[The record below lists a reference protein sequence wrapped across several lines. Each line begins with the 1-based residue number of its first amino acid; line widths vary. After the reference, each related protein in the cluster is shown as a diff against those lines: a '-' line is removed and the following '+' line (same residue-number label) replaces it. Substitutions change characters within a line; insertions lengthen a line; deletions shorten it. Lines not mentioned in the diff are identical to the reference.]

1 MLKRRNKWR
10 IIGSWFLLPPER
22 CLRRLAAT
30 RYGRHAKVLPG
41 SPRFK
46 RESRKPTMCAMSSIV
61 VNARS
66 LTKRYGQIEAVRGID
81 FAISAGECY
90 GFLGVNGAGK
100 TSTMKM
106 IYCRIARTSG
116 DLSVLGMDAARDA
129 SRIKQRLGVVAQ
141 ENALDPELDVIENLL
156 LYASFFGITGK
167 AARRKAEE
175 LLELVAISGKEHALV
190 RELSGGMKR
199 RLVIARALVND
210 PDILVLDEPTTGLD
224 PQARLLVWE
233 KLTRLLDGGLTLLLT
248 THYMEEAAR
257 LCNRV
262 AVIDEGKILAEGSP
276 EQLIAQFAAR
286 DVLEIVDADG
296 RLPADIHLNGL
307 VVRRERHGDTH
318 YLYNS
323 DNRILL
329 HRLAELGFDPPR
341 HVARQATL
349 EDVFLNITGRELAE

>member
-1 MLKRRNKWR
+1 
-10 IIGSWFLLPPER
+10 
-22 CLRRLAAT
+22 
-30 RYGRHAKVLPG
+30 
-41 SPRFK
+41 
-46 RESRKPTMCAMSSIV
+46 MCAVSSIV
-61 VNARS
+61 HARS
-66 LTKRYGQIEAVRGID
+66 LTKRYGTVEAVRGID
-81 FAISAGECY
+81 FSIAAGECY

-116 DLSVLGMDAARDA
+116 ELSVLGMDPSRDA

-141 ENALDPELDVIENLL
+141 ENALDPELDVVENLL
-156 LYASFFGITGK
+156 LYASFFGVTG
-167 AARRKAEE
+167 ADARRRADE
-175 LLELVAISGKEHALV
+175 LLELVAISGKERALV

-233 KLTRLLDGGLTLLLT
+233 KLTRLLTAGLTLLLT

-262 AVIDEGKILAEGSP
+262 AVIDEGRILAEGSP
-276 EQLIAQFAAR
+276 LELIERFAAQ
-286 DVLEIVDADG
+286 DVLEVIDAEG
-296 RLPADIHLNGL
+296 RLSDDAQLDGL
-307 VVRRERHGDTH
+307 VVRRERHGDLH
-318 YLYNS
+318 YLYNA
-323 DNRILL
+323 DNRTLL
-329 HRLAELGFDPPR
+329 HRLAERGFDPPR

-349 EDVFLNITGRELAE
+349 EDVFLNITGRELTE

>member
-1 MLKRRNKWR
+1 
-10 IIGSWFLLPPER
+10 
-22 CLRRLAAT
+22 LAFTAV
-30 RYGRHAKVLPG
+30 RPSAMGCPG
-41 SPRFK
+41 GLHFK
-46 RESRKPTMCAMSSIV
+46 RENGKLTMCAISSVV

-66 LTKRYGQIEAVRGID
+66 LTKRYGNLEAVRGID
-81 FAISAGECY
+81 FAISSGECY

-106 IYCRIARTSG
+106 IYCRINRTSG
-116 DLSVLGMDAARDA
+116 ELTVLGMDTARHA

-141 ENALDPELDVIENLL
+141 ENALDPELDVVQNLL
-156 LYASFFGITGK
+156 LYASFFGIAGA
-167 AARRKAEE
+167 AARRKASE
-175 LLELVAISGKEHALV
+175 LLELVNISGKERALV

-224 PQARLLVWE
+224 PQARLLVWDR
-233 KLTRLLDGGLTLLLT
+233 LTRLREAGLTVLIT

-262 AVIDEGKILAEGSP
+262 AVIDGGKILAEGSP
-276 EQLIAQFAAR
+276 SALIAQFAAR

-296 RLPADIHLNGL
+296 RLPADGLLGGL
-307 VVRRERHGDTH
+307 VVRRERHGDIQ

-323 DNRILL
+323 DNRVLL
-329 HRLAELGFDPPR
+329 HRLAELGFEPPR

-349 EDVFLNITGRELAE
+349 EDVFLNFTGRELSE

>member
-1 MLKRRNKWR
+1 
-10 IIGSWFLLPPER
+10 
-22 CLRRLAAT
+22 
-30 RYGRHAKVLPG
+30 
-41 SPRFK
+41 
-46 RESRKPTMCAMSSIV
+46 MCASTSIV
-61 VNARS
+61 NACS
-66 LTKRYGQIEAVRGID
+66 LTKRYGHIEAVRGID
-81 FAISAGECY
+81 FSISAGECY

-106 IYCRIARTSG
+106 IYCRISRTSG
-116 DLSVLGMDAARDA
+116 ELRVLGMDPARDS
-129 SRIKQRLGVVAQ
+129 SRIKQQLGVVAQ
-141 ENALDPELDVIENLL
+141 ENALDPELDVIENLR
-156 LYASFFGITGK
+156 LYASFFGVTGA
-167 AARRKAEE
+167 AARRKADE
-175 LLELVAISGKEHALV
+175 LLELVAISGKERALV

-233 KLTRLLDGGLTLLLT
+233 KLTRLRAGGLTLLLT

-276 EQLIAQFAAR
+276 EQLIAQFAAQ
-286 DVLEIVDADG
+286 DVLEIVDTDG
-296 RLPADIHLNGL
+296 RLPGDVQLNGL
-307 VVRRERHGDTH
+307 VARRERHGEIH
-318 YLYNS
+318 YLYNA
-323 DNRILL
+323 DNRVLL

>member
-1 MLKRRNKWR
+1 MAFTAVRPSAM
-10 IIGSWFLLPPER
+10 G
-22 CLRRLAAT
+22 C
-30 RYGRHAKVLPG
+30 PG
-41 SPRFK
+41 GLHFK
-46 RESRKPTMCAMSSIV
+46 RENGKLTMCAISSVV

-66 LTKRYGQIEAVRGID
+66 LTKRYGNLEAVRGID
-81 FAISAGECY
+81 FAISSGECY

-106 IYCRIARTSG
+106 IYCRINRTSG
-116 DLSVLGMDAARDA
+116 ELTVLGMDTARHA

-141 ENALDPELDVIENLL
+141 ENALDPELDVVQNLL
-156 LYASFFGITGK
+156 LYASFFGIVGA
-167 AARRKAEE
+167 AARRKASE
-175 LLELVAISGKEHALV
+175 LLELVNISGKERALV

-224 PQARLLVWE
+224 PQARLLVWDR
-233 KLTRLLDGGLTLLLT
+233 LTRLREAGLTVLIT

-262 AVIDEGKILAEGSP
+262 AVIDGGKILAEGSP
-276 EQLIAQFAAR
+276 SALIAQFAAR
-286 DVLEIVDADG
+286 DVLELVDADG
-296 RLPADIHLNGL
+296 RLPADGLLGGL
-307 VVRRERHGDTH
+307 VVRRERHGDIQ

-323 DNRILL
+323 DNRVLL
-329 HRLAELGFDPPR
+329 HRLAELGFEPPR

-349 EDVFLNITGRELAE
+349 EDVFLNFTGRELSE